1 MLGEC
6 AHWGFCKHSDGI
18 QMRRKCVC
26 VCVCVLGRKLDVV
39 PIQCPRG
46 GDSYPAFELDLGRR
60 KIRSV
65 LGSVKKP
72 VIRHGRTESIIS

>member
-1 MLGEC
+1 MHTGDFVSTVM
-6 AHWGFCKHSDGI
+6 AFKADGSVCV
-18 QMRRKCVC
+18 CVC